1 MKFTFILLLLSFFSI
16 DRINAQD
23 VQSCAHLKG
32 NKTQGE
38 GIKTLTPIEES
49 EANKYDV
56 HYYQLD
62 LNMSNLNTNVSGT
75 ASIHAKTLDNLDSV
89 VLELFP
95 TLNISEIRLNGVST
109 PYNRANSVLKIPI
122 NASPNF
128 SFIVEVDYAG
138 TPPNPGTNP
147 FGGSGVTSTYVA
159 AITDRVTWTVS
170 CPFLAHEWFPCKQI
184 LKDKADSSAV
194 NITAPSTCKVGSNG
208 VLENVVDLGN
218 GTTRY
223 EWKERNPIL
232 YYLICASIA
241 PYSEYNVYAHPA
253 QMPGDSVLI
262 QNYIYGNAS
271 TLPSITA
278 QCDLLPSFLEL
289 YSDLY
294 GLYPFSDEKY
304 GQCVAPLGGGMEHQT
319 MTTIGVFEKKI
330 TAHELSHSWWGDHIG
345 IASFADVWLSEGF
358 ATYSEYLMLENMYPA
373 EKAALVNGW
382 HSTVKSAPGGSTW
395 CTDTLDI
402 SRIYNSRLTYKKG
415 GSIIHTLRHIVNND
429 NLFFQTLRDF
439 QNQFHDSVAIGLDL
453 KNSFELATGIDLT
466 NFFQEWYFGEGYPTY
481 NLRWNAMGTNL
492 VLEIVHTTSMPAVTP
507 TFTNPIEIKFSRSG
521 LSDTTIRFN
530 INSNL
535 EQYFIPVGATVTNVY
550 PLDPNN
556 WIINNATTPLNDPTF
571 VAYAELSAVT
581 KDNEISIFPNPTEN
595 QISINMAEP
604 GSYILNVFDPKG
616 KLLIKEQFKDSYF
629 LNIEAFKSGAYL
641 IEVISENQTEQIV
654 RRIIKR

>member
-1 MKFTFILLLLSFFSI
+1 MKTTLILLSLLFFGAE
-16 DRINAQD
+16 INAQD

-32 NKTQGE
+32 SKTQGE

-56 HYYQLD
+56 HFYQLD
-62 LNMSNLNTNVSGT
+62 LNMSNLNTDVSGT

-95 TLNISEIRLNGVST
+95 TLIISEIRLNGVST
-109 PYNRANSVLKIPI
+109 PYNRTNSVLKIPI
-122 NASPNF
+122 NASPNY

-147 FGGSGVTSTYVA
+147 FGGSGVSSVYVA

-208 VLENVVDLGN
+208 VLENIVDLGN

-223 EWKERNPIL
+223 EWKERNSIL

-241 PYSEYNVYAHPA
+241 PYTEYNVYAHPT

-262 QNYIYGNAS
+262 QNYIYGSAS
-271 TLPSITA
+271 SLLSITA

-319 MTTIGVFEKKI
+319 MTTIGYFEKKV
-330 TAHELSHSWWGDHIG
+330 TAHELAHSWWGDHIG

-373 EKAALVNGW
+373 ERAALLNGW

-439 QNQFHDSVAIGLDL
+439 QVEFHDSVAIGLDL
-453 KNSFELATGIDLT
+453 KNTFEVATGIDLT

-481 NLRWNAMGTNL
+481 TTRWNSMGNNL
-492 VLEIVHTTSMPAVTP
+492 VVEISHTTSMPSVTP
-507 TFTNPIEIKFSRSG
+507 TFTNPFELKFARSG
-521 LSDTTIRFN
+521 LGDTIIRFD

-535 EQYFIPVGATVTNVY
+535 NQYFIENIGIITSVMAI
-550 PLDPNN
+550 DPNN
-556 WIINNATTPLNDPTF
+556 WIVNSSTPSQNDPTL
-571 VAYAELSAVT
+571 VAYADLSEGNKV
-581 KDNEISIFPNPTEN
+581 DEITVFPNPTEN

-616 KLLIKEQFKDSYF
+616 KLLITNQFNDNF
-629 LNIEAFKSGAYL
+629 ILNIEPYTSGSYL
-641 IEVISENQTEQIV
+641 IEVISKEQSGKVV
-654 RRIIKR
+654 RRIIKK